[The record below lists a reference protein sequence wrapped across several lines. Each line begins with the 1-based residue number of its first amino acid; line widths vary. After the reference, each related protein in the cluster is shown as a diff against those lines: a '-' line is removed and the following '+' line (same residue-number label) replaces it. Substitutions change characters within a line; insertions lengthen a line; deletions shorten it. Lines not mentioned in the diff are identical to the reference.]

1 MLPVEMLEGEGQL
14 ARPMRFRSMPRFSGC
29 RGTTFAGR
37 RARWTPRRW
46 HVVLALALAAS
57 AVMGLCWQFL
67 PQVYAFVSDPVRV
80 QSFCDEHALLS
91 RLGLVGLNLLQIV
104 LAVLPGEP
112 IELAS
117 GYAFG
122 FVEGT
127 LLCLVASAAGS
138 AMVFLAVRRWG
149 RPLVELLF
157 GRGEPVR
164 FSWLMRSE
172 RLEPLMFAVFSDSW
186 DPKGFPDIFY
196 GADHYAPE
204 VRDAHRHFGTYS
216 QHRDLDHSGRS
227 AWIGRL
233 HGGHRLF
240 CRRRVA
246 HLRGRGCVQD
256 GRASSWV
263 GCGRLGRT

>member
-172 RLEPLMFAVFSDSW
+172 RLEPLMFAVFLIPGT
-186 DPKGFPDIFY
+186 PKDFL
-196 GADHYAPE
+196 
-204 VRDAHRHFGTYS
+204 TYFTGLTTM
-216 QHRDLDHSGRS
+216 RLRS
-227 AWIGRL
+227 VMLIAT
-233 HGGHRLF
+233 
-240 CRRRVA
+240 
-246 HLRGRGCVQD
+246 
-256 GRASSWV
+256 
-263 GCGRLGRT
+263 LGRIPSIVTSTIAAAALGSGDYTVAIASFVAAGLLICAGGVAYKMVERRHG